1 MLKDDQTLEEGTII
15 AEEILGLLGIPKS
28 DLISGAYMDWLNNQD
43 K

>member
-1 MLKDDQTLEEGTII
+1 MLKDSQTPEEGSNI
-15 AEEILGLLGIPKS
+15 AEEVLIQLGIPKS